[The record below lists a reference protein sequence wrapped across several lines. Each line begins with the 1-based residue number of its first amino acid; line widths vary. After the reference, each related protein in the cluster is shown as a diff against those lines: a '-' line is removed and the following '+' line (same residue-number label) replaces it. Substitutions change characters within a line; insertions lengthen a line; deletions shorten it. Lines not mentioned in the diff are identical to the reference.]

1 MYNDL
6 LNAIKNKNKK
16 MNDFTEI
23 LIAEADQLKLQG
35 KHQEAIRLCEKLLMS
50 DLECVEAFEEI
61 GDNYLSLKEFEKAE
75 RALTHAV
82 SLDPT
87 SANAN
92 YLLGFTY
99 SALGDWERSIKFL
112 EVSDHIQQNH
122 PEILRCLGWSYFH
135 YGQKKK
141 GVIVLERA
149 LNLAWD
155 DCLILCDLGV
165 CYLNEKNFAR
175 AIALFEKVLH
185 FEPENEKA
193 RECLKACKFFQRE
206 YDRMKKR
213 NV

>member
-1 MYNDL
+1 MT
-6 LNAIKNKNKK
+6 
-16 MNDFTEI
+16 DFSDN
-23 LIAEADQLKLQG
+23 LIEEADQLKLRGEHQG
-35 KHQEAIRLCEKLLMS
+35 AIKVCEKILMG

-75 RALTHAV
+75 KALLRAV

-99 SALGDWERSIKFL
+99 SSLGEWARSIDYL
-112 EVSDHIQQNH
+112 EGADRLQTNH

-141 GVIVLERA
+141 GIIVLERA
-149 LNLAWD
+149 LNLAFD

-165 CYLNEKNFAR
+165 CYLNEKNFER
-175 AIALFEKVLH
+175 AIALFQKVLQI
-185 FEPENEKA
+185 EPQNEKA

-206 YDRMKKR
+206 YERMQKR
-213 NV
+213 GN